1 MPDSPSISR
10 SSSTLPLSN
19 VGTQSSPDSGGR
31 PPVDGQAHASQQADA
46 SLSQLA
52 ANGSGEAS
60 GKRKGASFAANTS
73 AAAARPAVPQ
83 QGVGAMPGVGPASP
97 GRFGALAQ
105 GGLVQGGLAQGVAN
119 VATNTT
125 GLASAGL
132 NVLGGVMQLE
142 QAAVNQIAELLKQG
156 ARNIEEASKG

>member
-52 ANGSGEAS
+52 ANGSGAAS
-60 GKRKGASFAANTS
+60 GKRKGASFAANS
-73 AAAARPAVPQ
+73 SSAAARPAVPQ
-83 QGVGAMPGVGPASP
+83 QGVGAMPGVGPGSP

-105 GGLVQGGLAQGVAN
+105 GGLAQGAAN

>member
-60 GKRKGASFAANTS
+60 GKRKGASFAANS
-73 AAAARPAVPQ
+73 SSAAARPAVPQ
-83 QGVGAMPGVGPASP
+83 QGVGAMPGVGPGSP

-105 GGLVQGGLAQGVAN
+105 GGLAQGAAN

>member
-1 MPDSPSISR
+1 
-10 SSSTLPLSN
+10 
-19 VGTQSSPDSGGR
+19 
-31 PPVDGQAHASQQADA
+31 
-46 SLSQLA
+46 
-52 ANGSGEAS
+52 
-60 GKRKGASFAANTS
+60 
-73 AAAARPAVPQ
+73 
-83 QGVGAMPGVGPASP
+83 MPGVGPGSP

-105 GGLVQGGLAQGVAN
+105 GGLAQGAAN

>member
-52 ANGSGEAS
+52 ANGSGAAS
-60 GKRKGASFAANTS
+60 GKRKGASFAANS
-73 AAAARPAVPQ
+73 SSAAARPAVPQ
-83 QGVGAMPGVGPASP
+83 QGVGAMPGVGPGSP

-105 GGLVQGGLAQGVAN
+105 GGLAQGAAN
-119 VATNTT
+119 VATNTA

>member
-52 ANGSGEAS
+52 ANGSGAAS
-60 GKRKGASFAANTS
+60 GKRKGASFAANSSS
-73 AAAARPAVPQ
+73 AATRPAVPQ
-83 QGVGAMPGVGPASP
+83 QGVGAMPGVGPGSP

-105 GGLVQGGLAQGVAN
+105 GGLAQGAAN

>member
-10 SSSTLPLSN
+10 PGSTLPLSDA
-19 VGTQSSPDSGGR
+19 GTPSSPAKGGR
-31 PPVDGQAHASQQADA
+31 QPVDGAAHASQQADA
-46 SLSQLA
+46 NLSQLA
-52 ANGSGEAS
+52 ANGSSEAT
-60 GKRKGASFAANTS
+60 GKRKGTSFAANTS
-73 AAAARPAVPQ
+73 SATRPVVSQ
-83 QGVGAMPGVGPASP
+83 QGAGGMPGGVPGRP

-105 GGLVQGGLAQGVAN
+105 GAAN
-119 VATNTT
+119 VANDAT

-142 QAAVNQIAELLKQG
+142 QAAVNQIAELMKQG

>member
-10 SSSTLPLSN
+10 SSTMLPLSN

-31 PPVDGQAHASQQADA
+31 PPVDGQAHASQQANA

-60 GKRKGASFAANTS
+60 GKRKGASFAANS
-73 AAAARPAVPQ
+73 SSAAARPAVPQ
-83 QGVGAMPGVGPASP
+83 QGVGAMPGVGPGSS

-105 GGLVQGGLAQGVAN
+105 GGLAQGAAN

>member
-19 VGTQSSPDSGGR
+19 VGTQSSPESGGR
-31 PPVDGQAHASQQADA
+31 PPVDGQAHASQQANA

-52 ANGSGEAS
+52 ANGSGAAS
-60 GKRKGASFAANTS
+60 GKRKGASFAANS
-73 AAAARPAVPQ
+73 SSAAARPAVPQ
-83 QGVGAMPGVGPASP
+83 QGVGATPGVGPASP
-97 GRFGALAQ
+97 GRFG
-105 GGLVQGGLAQGVAN
+105 GLAQGAAN

>member
-31 PPVDGQAHASQQADA
+31 PPVDGQAHASQQANA

-60 GKRKGASFAANTS
+60 GKRKGASFAANS
-73 AAAARPAVPQ
+73 SSAAARPAVPQ
-83 QGVGAMPGVGPASP
+83 QGVGATPGVGPGSP

-105 GGLVQGGLAQGVAN
+105 GGLAQGAAN